1 MPHPL
6 PSLLTLT
13 PTHPLALIFF
23 LLLQGGSRFHALY
36 MLFSLLRI
44 LFPQLVSGWF
54 LLIVGLGLSSKVTCS
69 EKPFRTTQASST
81 SPLPLP
87 FYYVVCVISSKH
99 ATSYVSLTRLLPP
112 RAGCDCRVHCRDP
125 SAENST

>member
-1 MPHPL
+1 MPRPL
-6 PSLLTLT
+6 PGVLTLT

-23 LLLQGGSRFHALY
+23 LLLQGSSHFCALY

-44 LFPQLVSGWF
+44 LFPQLVNGWF

-69 EKPFRTTQASST
+69 EKPSRTTQVSSA

-87 FYYVVCVISSKH
+87 FYYVVWVIASKH
-99 ATSYVSLTRLLPP
+99 ATSCVSLTRLLPP

-125 SAENST
+125 RAENST